1 MSTSTARQHASLYKV
16 APAKPSDS
24 GIWRKAIEHGSEDGD
39 VRASGLVHDLREG
52 CTGANPNEPDP
63 YEREASRILDAALAK
78 AGATKAD
85 LGRALGKDKT
95 WATRLCSEGSK
106 STLSL
111 GGLFRLRQ
119 TAPRTFEVIREAIAC
134 LSGPPPLHAPT
145 AAEQRRILAR
155 AFAELMAAD
164 DGAPSVKAL
173 GQLRS
178 ALDGYEAVIAKEAAS
193 CR

>member
-1 MSTSTARQHASLYKV
+1 MSTARQQHESLYKV

-24 GIWRKAIEHGSEDGD
+24 GIWRKATEHGPEDGD
-39 VRASGLVHDLREG
+39 VRASAKVRAAEAGRTE
-52 CTGANPNEPDP
+52 ADP
-63 YEREASRILDAALAK
+63 YVAEASRLLDAALVR
-78 AGATKAD
+78 AGATKRD
-85 LGRALGKDKT
+85 LARALVKDEKWIRKLT
-95 WATRLCSEGSK
+95 DPDAAP
-106 STLSL
+106 TLSL
-111 GGLFRLRQ
+111 GNLFRLRQ